1 MLTKLTIRNFKLFEE
16 VTIELDNPVIFV
28 GPNNSGKSTVLQALS
43 LWELGLKR
51 WSEKR
56 ADRTTFSSKRTGV
69 AINRLDLITLPL
81 PSTKQLWRALKVRK
95 SKQGKTG
102 TENIRIEII
111 VEGVTST
118 KQWSIGLEFDYAS
131 PELIH
136 CRPIIEEFSSVQPT
150 DLNTIADALAIGYLS
165 PMSGLSTNEVRLEQ
179 GAIDVRIG
187 EGRTA
192 EVLRNLCFQVFSTNL
207 MAWQIIV
214 ERIES
219 LFGISLLDPHH
230 VVERGEISMSYRHNG
245 FELDLAASGRGL
257 QQTLLLLVYMYYK
270 SASVLLL
277 DEPDAHLEILRQ
289 RRIYHML
296 TEVSKLTNSQVIIAS
311 HSEVILDEA
320 ADTDLV
326 IAFVG
331 KPHTLNDQKSQ
342 LSKALKQIDWRDY
355 YLAKTTGWILYLE
368 GFTDLAMLRAFASRL
383 KHQAAMEALESPF
396 VVTVGNV
403 VKRVADHFYGILEA
417 LPDLRGISLF
427 DQLEQIRDDEPNLR
441 FMTWT
446 RKEIENYVCSRST
459 LETFAVE
466 RFKQDLLVEPIF
478 ARPRA
483 QKSLKIMQ
491 NVIDEVAHSFEILGK
506 GTLWDNNTKAS
517 SEVLEPIFE
526 RYFKQLEL
534 PNRMEKKK
542 FYELVPFVPDQE
554 IDHEIKEKLD
564 AIVAVANGDV

>member
-56 ADRTTFSSKRTGV
+56 ADRTNSSAKRTGV
-69 AINRLDLITLPL
+69 ALNRLDLITLPL
-81 PSTKQLWRALKVRK
+81 PSTRQLWRALKVRK
-95 SKQGKTG
+95 SKQGETG

-111 VEGVTST
+111 VEGLTST
-118 KQWSIGLEFDYAS
+118 KPWSFGLEFDYTS

-136 CRPIIEEFSSVQPT
+136 CRPIIDQLNSIQPT
-150 DLNTIADALAIGYLS
+150 DLTSIAIGYLS

-192 EVLRNLCFQVFSTNL
+192 EVLRNLCFHVASTNP
-207 MAWQIIV
+207 MAWQVIV
-214 ERIES
+214 ERIET
-219 LFGISLLDPHH
+219 LFGISLVEPHH

-257 QQTLLLLVYMYYK
+257 QQTLLLIVYMYYK

-289 RRIYHML
+289 RRIYHTL
-296 TEVSKLTNSQVIIAS
+296 TEISKLTNSQVIIAS

-383 KHQAAMEALESPF
+383 KHQAAIEALESPF

-403 VKRVADHFYGILEA
+403 VKRVAEHFYGILEA

-446 RKEIENYVCSRST
+446 RNEIENYVCSRST

-466 RFKQDLLVEPIF
+466 RFKQDLLEEPIF

-491 NVIDEVAHSFEILGK
+491 NVIDEVERSFEILGK
-506 GTLWDNNTKAS
+506 GTLWDINTKAS
-517 SEVLEPIFE
+517 SEVLEPILE

-542 FYELVPFVPDQE
+542 FFELVPFVPDQE

>member
-56 ADRTTFSSKRTGV
+56 ADRTNFPAKRTGV

-81 PSTKQLWRALKVRK
+81 PSTRQLWRALKVRK
-95 SKQGKTG
+95 SKQGETG
-102 TENIRIEII
+102 TENVRIEII
-111 VEGVTST
+111 VEGVNST
-118 KQWSIGLEFDYAS
+118 KPWSFGLEFDYAS

-136 CRPIIEEFSSVQPT
+136 CRPIIDQLNSVQPT
-150 DLNTIADALAIGYLS
+150 DLTSIAIGYLT

-192 EVLRNLCFQVFSTNL
+192 EVLRNLCFHVAATNP
-207 MAWQIIV
+207 MAWKVIV
-214 ERIES
+214 ERIET
-219 LFGISLLDPHH
+219 LFGISLLEPHH
-230 VVERGEISMSYRHNG
+230 VVERGEISMCYRHNG

-277 DEPDAHLEILRQ
+277 DEPDVHLELLHQ
-289 RRIYHML
+289 RRIYHLL

-326 IAFVG
+326 IVFDG
-331 KPHTLNDQKSQ
+331 KPHTFNDQKSQ
-342 LSKALKQIDWRDY
+342 LRKALKQIDWRDY

-383 KHQAAMEALESPF
+383 KHQAAIEALESPF
-396 VVTVGNV
+396 VITVGNV
-403 VKRVADHFYGILEA
+403 VKRVAEHFYGILEA
-417 LPDLRGISLF
+417 SPDIRGIALF
-427 DQLEQIRDDEPNLR
+427 DHLEQIRDDEPNLR
-441 FMTWT
+441 FLTWT
-446 RKEIENYVCSRST
+446 RKEIENYVCSRNT
-459 LETFAVE
+459 LEKFAYE
-466 RFKQDLLVEPIF
+466 RFKQDLLEEPIF
-478 ARPRA
+478 AQPRA
-483 QKSLKIMQ
+483 QKSLEVMQ
-491 NVIDEVAHSFEILGK
+491 SVIDEVAHSFEILGK

-517 SEVLEPIFE
+517 SEVLEPILE
-526 RYFKQLEL
+526 RYFKQLKL

-542 FYELVPFVPDQE
+542 FYELVPFVPDSE

-564 AIVAVANGDV
+564 AIVAVANGDD